1 MEMKKSIVEE
11 GSNSGANFIYYELK
25 EWCYHRVLG
34 VIKRNLKR
42 EEVMVSTNRKKGMRG
57 VTRKTRSRCN
67 LNSVLRPIKLIGGA
81 ALRFHW
87 LCVGWNGGRAREEGA
102 V

>member
-1 MEMKKSIVEE
+1 MKKSVLEE
-11 GSNSGANFIYYELK
+11 GSNSTANFIYIDNK
-25 EWCYHRVLG
+25 VQCYHRVLG
-34 VIKRNLKR
+34 VIKRNPKR

-57 VTRKTRSRCN
+57 ATRKTRSRCN

-81 ALRFHW
+81 ALRSYW
-87 LCVGWNGGRAREEGA
+87 LCTVWIGGRAREVGM